1 MALLIEH
8 DHGAFGRE
16 RTRPR
21 LRRVGGHE
29 RTRDRQKRRGGG
41 VERAVDLEVDFQP
54 VGRQVA
60 AAGTHRDLVWAGETV
75 GRPEPTV
82 WRWHAVGLV
91 ALLLMLGLYAVAG
104 YAAGGRGRL
113 FAVLGTFAAVA
124 VAAALLGRACRWQES
139 RRPMIAW
146 PTIAL
151 LATLFA
157 GWVDPAATRDLPGTI
172 TITFAFIGLAC
183 GRGRSILLLPLGIAA
198 FVIAADDPGLPTVV
212 VTALM
217 WVLVAEV
224 PAWLIARLEEQSA
237 LLRRIAQTDALTQL
251 LDRSTLAARMSEHAA
266 DAAVLL
272 IDLDG
277 FKRYNDRCG
286 HEEGDKLLV
295 AFADALRQSIR
306 GGPGLP
312 ARR

>member
-1 MALLIEH
+1 M
-8 DHGAFGRE
+8 
-16 RTRPR
+16 
-21 LRRVGGHE
+21 
-29 RTRDRQKRRGGG
+29 
-41 VERAVDLEVDFQP
+41 
-54 VGRQVA
+54 
-60 AAGTHRDLVWAGETV
+60 
-75 GRPEPTV
+75 
-82 WRWHAVGLV
+82 WRWHAAGLV

-124 VAAALLGRACRWQES
+124 VAAALLGTACRWQES
-139 RRPMIAW
+139 RRPMIVW

-157 GWVDPAATRDLPGTI
+157 GWEDPAATRDLPGTI
-172 TITFAFIGLAC
+172 TITFAFVGLAC

-277 FKRYNDRCG
+277 FKRYNDRLG

-306 GGPGLP
+306 REDLAFRLGGDEFLVLLPRADQTAAESVLAALRQRWSEAGTPVSFSVGVAAAEPDLVRVADERMYRDKRSRGLP
-312 ARR
+312 AD

>member
-1 MALLIEH
+1 M
-8 DHGAFGRE
+8 
-16 RTRPR
+16 
-21 LRRVGGHE
+21 
-29 RTRDRQKRRGGG
+29 
-41 VERAVDLEVDFQP
+41 
-54 VGRQVA
+54 
-60 AAGTHRDLVWAGETV
+60 
-75 GRPEPTV
+75 
-82 WRWHAVGLV
+82 WRWHAAGLV

-104 YAAGGRGRL
+104 YAAGGRGGL

-124 VAAALLGRACRWQES
+124 VAAALLGTACRWQES
-139 RRPMIAW
+139 RRPMIVW

-172 TITFAFIGLAC
+172 TITFAFVGLAC

-277 FKRYNDRCG
+277 FKRYNDRLG

-295 AFADALRQSIR
+295 AFADTLRQSIR
-306 GGPGLP
+306 REDLAFRLGGDEFLVLLPRADQTAAESVLAGLRQRWSEAGTPVSFSVGVAAAEPDLVRVADERMYRDKRSRGLP
-312 ARR
+312 AD